1 MARKTKE
8 AAQETRNC
16 ILDAAEQVFQRQGV
30 SRTSLA
36 QIATEAGVTRG
47 AIYWHFK
54 NKADLYDA
62 MIKRVLDPE
71 AVLCS
76 AEPLV
81 SEDPLRFIRSLMID
95 FLQRLARDARYQRV
109 FEIAWHKCEYV
120 DEMAVIRDSHMECGL
135 RFIALIEGAMRQAQS
150 MNQLSDAI
158 SPRQAAVGIIALLD
172 GLVVNWTLEPNL
184 FPLSEYAPVI
194 VDVYLRG
201 LCAVGGES

>member
-1 MARKTKE
+1 MVRKTKE
-8 AAQETRNC
+8 AAQETRNR

-62 MIKRVLDPE
+62 MIKRVIDPE
-71 AVLCS
+71 EARCN
-76 AEPLV
+76 AGPLAG
-81 SEDPLRFIRSLMID
+81 EDPLRFIRGLAVD
-95 FLQRLARDARYQRV
+95 FLLRLARDTRYQRV

-135 RFIALIEGAMRQAQS
+135 RFITLIEGAMRQAQA
-150 MNQLSDAI
+150 MGQLSGTV

-184 FPLSEYAPVI
+184 FPLGEYASVI

-201 LCAVGGES
+201 LGAVG